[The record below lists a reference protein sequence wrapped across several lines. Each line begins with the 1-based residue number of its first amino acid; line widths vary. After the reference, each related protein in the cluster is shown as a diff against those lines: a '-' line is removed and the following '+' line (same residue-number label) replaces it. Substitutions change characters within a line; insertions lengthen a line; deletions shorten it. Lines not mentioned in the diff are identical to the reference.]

1 MPAKILPFS
10 RPGRLLLQ
18 AAWDD
23 DDSVAATIAHPALA
37 RLYRQWR
44 SWTGTESG
52 LPRRSEIKP
61 EALRP
66 WLGHLAITEIERNPL
81 RIRYRLV
88 GTTLTELVGHE
99 LTGRYVDELYSRKVR
114 REVIDAYRGVVE
126 ARLPHYRHARF
137 WLVLKTLGYHRL
149 ILPFS
154 SDGETVDTCLLALY
168 PDRPD
173 VTRAADWQ
181 RHIDRAELANWFGRP
196 PKIEEVP
203 DERESS
209 PRA

>member
-1 MPAKILPFS
+1 MPAKILPFA
-10 RPGRLLLQ
+10 RPGRLLTQ

-23 DDSVAATIAHPALA
+23 DDAIAGTIAHPALA
-37 RLYRQWR
+37 QLYRQWR
-44 SWTGTESG
+44 RWTGTESG
-52 LPRRSEIKP
+52 VPDRNEITP

-66 WLGHLAITEIERNPL
+66 WLGNLAITDIERNPM

-114 REVIDAYRGVVE
+114 REVMEAYRGVVE
-126 ARLPHYRHARF
+126 AGLPHYRHARF
-137 WLVLKTLGYHRL
+137 WLVLKALGYHRL

-154 SDGETVDTCLLALY
+154 GDGQTVDTCLLAIY
-168 PDRPD
+168 PDRPE

-181 RHIDRAELANWFGRP
+181 SGIDRAEIAAWFGRP
-196 PKIEEVP
+196 KLVKEP
-203 DERESS
+203 DERESA
-209 PRA
+209 PRR